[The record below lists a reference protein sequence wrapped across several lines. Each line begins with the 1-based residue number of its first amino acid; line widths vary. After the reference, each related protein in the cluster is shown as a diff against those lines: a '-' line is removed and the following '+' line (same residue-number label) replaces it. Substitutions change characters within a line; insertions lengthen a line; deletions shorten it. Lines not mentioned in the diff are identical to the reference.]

1 MPLLVAGSIALDS
14 VETPHGKAEECLGG
28 SAIYFSY
35 AAHFFSNVRLV
46 GVVGKGFP
54 STFKKGHPQEK
65 Y

>member
-1 MPLLVAGSIALDS
+1 MPLLVAGSIALDF

-35 AAHFFSNVRLV
+35 AAHFFSNVRLF
-46 GVVGKGFP
+46 GVVGKDFP
-54 STFKKGHPQEK
+54 QHLKKVIHKKK

>member
-35 AAHFFSNVRLV
+35 AAHLAHLN
-46 GVVGKGFP
+46 
-54 STFKKGHPQEK
+54 
-65 Y
+65 

>member
-54 STFKKGHPQEK
+54 STF
-65 Y
+65 